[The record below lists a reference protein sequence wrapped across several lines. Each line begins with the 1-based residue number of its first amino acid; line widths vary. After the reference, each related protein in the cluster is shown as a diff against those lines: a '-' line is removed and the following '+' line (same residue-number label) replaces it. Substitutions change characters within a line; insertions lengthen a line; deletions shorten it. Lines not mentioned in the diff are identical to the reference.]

1 MWLILFYAYKQIPDK
16 KSRPHWI
23 IWSGLFICMLG
34 DGLIRWFVIGLT
46 AFLVGHLFY
55 TAGFSRYW
63 RFTKLSLFMI
73 LPIGLYGFVMGYHVI
88 AALLR
93 NHNDTLVVP
102 VLMYIVIISLMSWS
116 GFLSHNIWAIIGSIL
131 FVLSD
136 SILSW
141 NMFVSEIPH
150 SDILIMTT
158 YYTAQFLIA
167 HACVSFLVLSAIL
180 RIKNRRGLLTRLL
193 YFIMEL
199 IYYSFNASIWMEMVI
214 LSPIRKP
221 NGFIVEV
228 KDKP

>member
-1 MWLILFYAYKQIPDK
+1 MNILKTYRLPIFILLMSLIYIFAIPSKPEAIKMLFKLIPMWLILFYAYKQIPDK

-34 DGLIRWFVIGLT
+34 DGLIRWFVIGLA
-46 AFLVGHLFY
+46 AFLIGHLFY
-55 TAGFSRYW
+55 IAGFSRYW
-63 RFTKLSLFMI
+63 RFTKLSLLMI
-73 LPIGLYGFVMGYHVI
+73 LPIGLYGYVMGYHVI
-88 AALLR
+88 AALLQ
-93 NHNDTLVVP
+93 NHMDTLVVP
-102 VLMYIVIISLMSWS
+102 VLMYIVIISLMSWT

-167 HACVSFLVLSAIL
+167 HSLRFFPSFGS
-180 RIKNRRGLLTRLL
+180 
-193 YFIMEL
+193 
-199 IYYSFNASIWMEMVI
+199 YSSIE
-214 LSPIRKP
+214 K
-221 NGFIVEV
+221 
-228 KDKP
+228 

>member
-1 MWLILFYAYKQIPDK
+1 MKTYRLPIFILLMSLIYIFAIPSKPEAIKMLFKLIPMWLILFYAYKQIPDK

-34 DGLIRWFVIGLT
+34 DGLIRWFVIGLA
-46 AFLVGHLFY
+46 AFLIGHLFY
-55 TAGFSRYW
+55 IAGFSRYW
-63 RFTKLSLFMI
+63 RFTKLSLLMI

-88 AALLR
+88 AALLQ
-93 NHNDTLVVP
+93 NHMDTLVVP
-102 VLMYIVIISLMSWS
+102 VLMYIVIISLMSWT

-167 HACVSFLVLSAIL
+167 HSLRFFPSFGS
-180 RIKNRRGLLTRLL
+180 
-193 YFIMEL
+193 
-199 IYYSFNASIWMEMVI
+199 YSSIE
-214 LSPIRKP
+214 K
-221 NGFIVEV
+221 
-228 KDKP
+228 

>member
-1 MWLILFYAYKQIPDK
+1 MKTYRLPIFILLMSLIYIFAIPSKPEAIKMLFKLIPMWLILFYAYKQIPDK

-34 DGLIRWFVIGLT
+34 DGLIRWFVIGLA
-46 AFLVGHLFY
+46 AFLIGHLFY
-55 TAGFSRYW
+55 IAGFSRYW
-63 RFTKLSLFMI
+63 RFTKLSLLMI
-73 LPIGLYGFVMGYHVI
+73 LPIGLYGYVMGYHVI
-88 AALLR
+88 AALLQ
-93 NHNDTLVVP
+93 NHMDTLVVP
-102 VLMYIVIISLMSWS
+102 VLMYIVIISLMSWT

-167 HACVSFLVLSAIL
+167 HSLRFFPSFGS
-180 RIKNRRGLLTRLL
+180 
-193 YFIMEL
+193 
-199 IYYSFNASIWMEMVI
+199 YSSIE
-214 LSPIRKP
+214 K
-221 NGFIVEV
+221 
-228 KDKP
+228 

>member
-1 MWLILFYAYKQIPDK
+1 MKTYRLPIFILVMSLIYIFAIPSKPEAIKMLFKLIPMWLILFYAYKQILDK

-34 DGLIRWFVIGLT
+34 DGLIRWFVIGLA
-46 AFLVGHLFY
+46 AFLIGHLFY
-55 TAGFSRYW
+55 IAGFSRYW
-63 RFTKLSLFMI
+63 RFTKLSLLMI

-88 AALLR
+88 AALLQ
-93 NHNDTLVVP
+93 NHMDTLVVP
-102 VLMYIVIISLMSWS
+102 VLMYIVIISLMSWI
-116 GFLSHNIWAIIGSIL
+116 GFFFHNIWAIIGSIL

-167 HACVSFLVLSAIL
+167 HSL
-180 RIKNRRGLLTRLL
+180 RFFPSLGS
-193 YFIMEL
+193 
-199 IYYSFNASIWMEMVI
+199 YSSIE
-214 LSPIRKP
+214 K
-221 NGFIVEV
+221 
-228 KDKP
+228 